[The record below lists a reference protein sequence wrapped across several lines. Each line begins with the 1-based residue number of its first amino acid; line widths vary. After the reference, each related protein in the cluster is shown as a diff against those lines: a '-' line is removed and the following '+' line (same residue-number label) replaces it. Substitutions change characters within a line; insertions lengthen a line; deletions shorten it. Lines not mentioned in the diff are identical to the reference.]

1 MHAFRVAGKSYIA
14 MQHKQYLPVSNIV
27 PATPDTIAQAGALIA
42 AGKLVAFPTE
52 TVFGLGADATQGLA
66 VAAIFA
72 AKGRPSINPLIV
84 HVPDVARAEEHAVL
98 DTRAEELAT
107 RFWPGPLTLVLKRRP
122 GSPISDLVT
131 AGLDSIAIRV
141 PAHPVARALLAAAGR
156 PIAAPSANRSGR
168 ISATTAIHV
177 AEELG
182 ERVDLILAS
191 GKSQLGLESTILD
204 LSGQQAILLRPGA
217 VTVEEIE
224 EAIGPITLSEGNPDR
239 PNAPGQ
245 LRRHYAPATR
255 LRLNAAMADPGEAL
269 LAFGPNPFAA
279 RHAVKVLN
287 LSDSG
292 DLNEAA
298 ANLFS
303 MLRTLDAGGYDS
315 IAVMTIPAIGLGIAI
330 NDRLARAAAPPDG
343 DRND

>member
-1 MHAFRVAGKSYIA
+1 
-14 MQHKQYLPVSNIV
+14 MQHKQYLAVSNIV

-52 TVFGLGADATQGLA
+52 TVFGLGADATQGRA

-72 AKGRPSINPLIV
+72 TKGRPAINPLIV
-84 HVPDVARAEEHAVL
+84 HVLDVARAEEHAVF
-98 DTRAEELAT
+98 DARAEELAT
-107 RFWPGPLTLVLKRRP
+107 RFWPGPLTLVLKRRG
-122 GSPISDLVT
+122 GSPISDLAT

-141 PAHPVARALLAAAGR
+141 PSHPVARALLTAAGR

-182 ERVDLILAS
+182 ESVDLILAS

-204 LSGQQAILLRPGA
+204 LSGPDAVLLRPGA

-224 EAIGPITLSEGNPDR
+224 EAIGPVKTSEGDPDR

-245 LRRHYAPATR
+245 LRRHYAPTTK
-255 LRLNAAMADPGEAL
+255 LRLNAAMADPGDAL

-287 LSDSG
+287 LSDGG

-298 ANLFS
+298 ANLFA
-303 MLRTLDAGGYDS
+303 MLRTLDAGGYRS
-315 IAVMTIPAIGLGIAI
+315 IAVMPIPPTGLGIAI
-330 NDRLARAAAPPDG
+330 NDRLTRAAAPPDAG
-343 DRND
+343 DTHD

>member
-1 MHAFRVAGKSYIA
+1 
-14 MQHKQYLPVSNIV
+14 MQHKQYLAVSNIV
-27 PATPDTIAQAGALIA
+27 PATPDTIAQAGALIT

-52 TVFGLGADATQGLA
+52 TVFGLGADATQGKA
-66 VAAIFA
+66 VAAVFA
-72 AKGRPSINPLIV
+72 TKGRPAINPLIV
-84 HVPDVARAEEHAVL
+84 HVPDIARAEAHALL
-98 DTRAEELAT
+98 DARAEELAT

-122 GSPISDLVT
+122 GSPISELVT

-141 PAHPVARALLAAAGR
+141 PSHPVARALLAAAGR

-182 ERVDLILAS
+182 EAVDLILAS
-191 GKSQLGLESTILD
+191 GKSQLGVESTILD
-204 LSGQQAILLRPGA
+204 LTGPDAILLRPGA

-224 EAIGPITLSEGNPDR
+224 EAIGPVTLSEGNPDR
-239 PNAPGQ
+239 PSAPGQ
-245 LRRHYAPATR
+245 LRRHYAPATK

-279 RHAVKVLN
+279 RHAAKVLN

-298 ANLFS
+298 ANLFA
-303 MLRTLDAGGYDS
+303 MLRTLDAGLYHS
-315 IAVMTIPAIGLGIAI
+315 IAVMPIPNSGLGLAI
-330 NDRLARAAAPPDG
+330 NDRLARAAAPAEDAS
-343 DRND
+343 

>member
-1 MHAFRVAGKSYIA
+1 
-14 MQHKQYLPVSNIV
+14 MQHKQYLAVSNIV

-52 TVFGLGADATQGLA
+52 TVFGLGADATQGKA

-72 AKGRPSINPLIV
+72 VKGRPAINPLIV
-84 HVPDVARAEEHAVL
+84 HLPDVARAEEHAVF

-107 RFWPGPLTLVLKRRP
+107 RFWPGPLTLVLKRRL

-168 ISATTAIHV
+168 ISSTTAIHV

-191 GKSQLGLESTILD
+191 GKSQFGLESTIVD
-204 LSGQQAILLRPGA
+204 LTGPQAVLLRPGA

-224 EAIGPITLSEGNPDR
+224 EAIGPITVGEGNPDR
-239 PNAPGQ
+239 PSAPGQ
-245 LRRHYAPATR
+245 LRRHYAPATK

-279 RHAVKVLN
+279 KHAVKVLN
-287 LSDSG
+287 LSDTG

-303 MLRTLDAGGYDS
+303 MLRTLDAGGYHS
-315 IAVMTIPAIGLGIAI
+315 IAVMPIPASGLGIAI